1 MCVITSKFG
10 GFLVYTS
17 KAMYQY
23 WKTNVNTRLLSTIFF
38 LLNINTNFFLEYFYE
53 KEVHGIHQ
61 CKNKWIKDEFDY
73 VKEYETYSNRVF
85 LHEYLKFAHMHKST
99 KKNESSAYLYI

>member
-1 MCVITSKFG
+1 MGVITSKFG
-10 GFLVYTS
+10 GFLVYIS

-38 LLNINTNFFLEYFYE
+38 AKYKYKFFSEYFYE

-61 CKNKWIKDEFDY
+61 YKNKWIKDEFDY
-73 VKEYETYSNRVF
+73 VKEYETYSKRVF
-85 LHEYLKFAHMHKST
+85 ST
-99 KKNESSAYLYI
+99 WIFKVCPHA

>member
-1 MCVITSKFG
+1 MGVITSKFG

-38 LLNINTNFFLEYFYE
+38 AKYKYKFFSEYFYE

-73 VKEYETYSNRVF
+73 VKEYERVF
-85 LHEYLKFAHMHKST
+85 ST
-99 KKNESSAYLYI
+99 WIFKVCPHA

>member
-1 MCVITSKFG
+1 MGVITSKFG

-17 KAMYQY
+17 KAMWISVLKNKCQYQ
-23 WKTNVNTRLLSTIFF
+23 TIKY
-38 LLNINTNFFLEYFYE
+38 NFFLEYFYE

-73 VKEYETYSNRVF
+73 VKEYETYSKRVF
-85 LHEYLKFAHMHKST
+85 ST
-99 KKNESSAYLYI
+99 WIFKVCPHA

>member
-1 MCVITSKFG
+1 MGVITSKFG

-38 LLNINTNFFLEYFYE
+38 AKYKYKFFSEYFYE

-61 CKNKWIKDEFDY
+61 YKNKWIKDEFDY
-73 VKEYETYSNRVF
+73 VKEYETYSKRVF
-85 LHEYLKFAHMHKST
+85 ST
-99 KKNESSAYLYI
+99 WIFKVCPHA

>member
-1 MCVITSKFG
+1 MGVITSKFG

-23 WKTNVNTRLLSTIFF
+23 WKTNVNTRLLSAIFF
-38 LLNINTNFFLEYFYE
+38 AKYKYKFFSEYFYE

-61 CKNKWIKDEFDY
+61 YKNKWIKDEFDY

-85 LHEYLKFAHMHKST
+85 ST
-99 KKNESSAYLYI
+99 WIFKVCPHA